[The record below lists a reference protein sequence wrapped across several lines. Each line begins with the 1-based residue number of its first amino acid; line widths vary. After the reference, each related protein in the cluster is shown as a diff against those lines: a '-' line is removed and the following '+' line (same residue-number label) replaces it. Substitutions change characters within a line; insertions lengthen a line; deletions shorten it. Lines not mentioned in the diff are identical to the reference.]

1 VEAPG
6 AGAEEKEDPQIRE
19 GLKRLWEIPFFVARR
34 DGVSD
39 FEGFGGI
46 AKATP

>member
-1 VEAPG
+1 MEAPG
-6 AGAEEKEDPQIRE
+6 AGAEEKEDPETRE
-19 GLKRLWEIPFFVARR
+19 GLKELRKIRLFVARPE
-34 DGVSD
+34 GVSD